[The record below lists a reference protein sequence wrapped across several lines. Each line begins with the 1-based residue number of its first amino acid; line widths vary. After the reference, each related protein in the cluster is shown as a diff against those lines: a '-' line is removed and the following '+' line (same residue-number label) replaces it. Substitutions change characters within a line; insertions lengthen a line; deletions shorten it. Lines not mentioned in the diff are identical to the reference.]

1 MTIQPPPPPSITP
14 QQMNL
19 LRIVASMAW
28 SDGNLESEEVDLMLE
43 RFSRLFAQEPARQQA
58 VQQELRNYVEQN
70 IPLEELAPKLASPQ
84 ERELVLRLGSEVI
97 GSSSRTPDEPKVN
110 SEEAAAYQRLVQL
123 LGLPSEVVQRIEA
136 EVGAELGDRGGLV
149 DVLVIKIQ
157 QFIQG

>member
-14 QQMNL
+14 EQMNL

-43 RFSRLFAQEPARQQA
+43 RFSHLFAQEPAQRQA
-58 VQQELRNYVEQN
+58 VQQELQDYLEQN
-70 IPLEELAPKLASPQ
+70 IPLEELVPKLATPQ
-84 ERELVLRLGSEVI
+84 ERELVLRLGYEVI
-97 GSSSRTPDEPKVN
+97 GSSSRTSDEPKVN

-136 EVGAELGDRGGLV
+136 EVGAEPGDRGGLV
-149 DVLVIKIQ
+149 DVLVVKIQ

>member
-43 RFSRLFAQEPARQQA
+43 RFSHLFAQEPAQQQV
-58 VQQELRNYVEQN
+58 VQQELQDYLAQN
-70 IPLEELAPKLASPQ
+70 IPLEELVPKLASPQ
-84 ERELVLRLGSEVI
+84 ERELVLRLGYEVI
-97 GSSSRTPDEPKVN
+97 VSSSRTPDEPKVN

-136 EVGAELGDRGGLV
+136 AVGAEPGDRGGLV
-149 DVLVIKIQ
+149 DVLVIKMQ